1 MNLPPVNKEKLMSEI
16 SNFGVGEMKIRVC
29 VTNPKN
35 RELMTGDESGR
46 VVIWSL
52 KIGKPIYLWHAHD
65 MAITQMQY
73 EAENRQL
80 WTGGKDLRIKLW
92 ILPEKWV
99 SEEVDL
105 FDKEEKYNIADES
118 NDNPDKKDGGED
130 EDEDDVTGWCRFLD

>member
-1 MNLPPVNKEKLMSEI
+1 MSEI

-29 VTNPKN
+29 VSNPEN
-35 RELMTGDESGR
+35 RELITGDESGR

-73 EAENRQL
+73 EKEQRQL
-80 WTGGKDLRIKLW
+80 WTGGKDLKIKLW
-92 ILPEKWV
+92 RLPEKWV

-105 FDKEEKYNIADES
+105 FDKEEKYNIADEQEEKKEKKEGEEGEEEAVS
-118 NDNPDKKDGGED
+118 DDDN
-130 EDEDDVTGWCRFLD
+130 DDVTGWCRFLD